1 MGMEI
6 IKSLLESFNVSSH
19 QGQTTVEIVPCP
31 LFRDTATLKPHN
43 IPFDPIKFTTDVVK
57 PLGEG
62 TEAFTLFP
70 DNLSLRSCRHL
81 QRSPCC

>member
-1 MGMEI
+1 MEI

-19 QGQTTVEIVPCP
+19 QGQPAVEIVPCS
-31 LFRDTATLKPHN
+31 LFRGAATLKPHN
-43 IPFDPIKFTTDVVK
+43 IRLDPIKFTTDVVK

-70 DNLSLRSCRHL
+70 DDLALRSCRHL